1 MRPQEAA
8 MNETIRA
15 RSLVILR
22 LNLLVIAIGIV
33 LGGLAAPIWHS
44 MVTLPTYTV
53 GSDGAASTTEKGLT
67 QVFSTDAV
75 YCFIG
80 LVVGLIIGCLS
91 WVLMRRWGA
100 WGVLAAG
107 ISACLSAL
115 ACWWVGVLIGP
126 DSFAERIASAKSGE
140 VVPVDFALHTWVA
153 VLVWLLAAMV
163 PLLIASLLTAR
174 RGAPRTGR
182 AQASTEA
189 SLD

>member
-1 MRPQEAA
+1 
-8 MNETIRA
+8 MNETTRA
-15 RSLVILR
+15 GGLAILR
-22 LNLLVIAIGIV
+22 LSLLVMAIGIV
-33 LGGLAAPIWHS
+33 LVGLAAPLWHS

-67 QVFSTDAV
+67 QVFSTDAM
-75 YCFIG
+75 YCLIG

-91 WVLMRRWGA
+91 WVLMRRRGA

-153 VLVWLLAAMV
+153 VLVWLLVAMV
-163 PLLIASLLTAR
+163 PMLIASLVTGR
-174 RGAPRTGR
+174 RGASRTGR
-182 AQASTEA
+182 AKASTEA

>member
-1 MRPQEAA
+1 

-15 RSLVILR
+15 HGLAILR
-22 LNLLVIAIGIV
+22 SSLLVVGVGIV
-33 LGGLAAPIWHS
+33 LGGLASPIWHS

-75 YCFIG
+75 YCLVG
-80 LVVGLIIGCLS
+80 LIVGLIIGFLS
-91 WVLMRRWGA
+91 WVLMRRRGA

-107 ISACLSAL
+107 VSSCLSAL

-126 DSFAERIASAKSGE
+126 DSFAERIVAAKTGE
-140 VVPVDFALHTWVA
+140 VVPVDFALHTWVS
-153 VLVWLLAAMV
+153 VLVWLLAAMI
-163 PLLIASLLTAR
+163 PMLIASLVTAR
-174 RGAPRTGR
+174 RRSPRTGR
-182 AQASTEA
+182 SEPATEA

>member
-1 MRPQEAA
+1 

-80 LVVGLIIGCLS
+80 LVVGLHRLPELGPHAAVGSLGRLS
-91 WVLMRRWGA
+91 GRDLGVPVGT
-100 WGVLAAG
+100 GVL
-107 ISACLSAL
+107 
-115 ACWWVGVLIGP
+115 VG
-126 DSFAERIASAKSGE
+126 
-140 VVPVDFALHTWVA
+140 
-153 VLVWLLAAMV
+153 
-163 PLLIASLLTAR
+163 
-174 RGAPRTGR
+174 GR
-182 AQASTEA
+182 PHRP
-189 SLD
+189 

>member
-1 MRPQEAA
+1 

-163 PLLIASLLTAR
+163 PLLIASLVTAR

>member
-1 MRPQEAA
+1 
-8 MNETIRA
+8 MNETTRA
-15 RSLVILR
+15 GGLAILR
-22 LNLLVIAIGIV
+22 LSLLVMAIGIV
-33 LGGLAAPIWHS
+33 LGGLAAPLWHS

-53 GSDGAASTTEKGLT
+53 GSDGAASTTEKGLI
-67 QVFSTDAV
+67 QVFSTDAM
-75 YCFIG
+75 YCLIG

-91 WVLMRRWGA
+91 WVLMRRRGA

-153 VLVWLLAAMV
+153 VLVWLLVAMV
-163 PLLIASLLTAR
+163 PMLIASLVTGR
-174 RGAPRTGR
+174 RGASPTGR
-182 AQASTEA
+182 AKASTEA